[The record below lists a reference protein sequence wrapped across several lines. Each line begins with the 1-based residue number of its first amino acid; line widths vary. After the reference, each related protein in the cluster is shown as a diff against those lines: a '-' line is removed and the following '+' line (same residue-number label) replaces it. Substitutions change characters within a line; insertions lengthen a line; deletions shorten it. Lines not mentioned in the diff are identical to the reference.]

1 MSAVNPADM
10 MAVTPLLASAND
22 TTWIEGT
29 IRCSEPKSFR
39 IGHAMLFLPRAKTA
53 KNEGVMAAMVPMAS
67 MHMSEGATPPLVVVP
82 LDSNGFFRLA
92 TLEKGL
98 LLLRIASPTHAPL
111 DQHVYCSGGHTVRL
125 EGSPASIFTT
135 SPDIDKVVVYMK
147 DTVHVM
153 KPTGKGRYGAS
164 IKTRD
169 SALIY
174 RIDVWSRRAVEPV
187 SVTGNPNSL
196 VHKRASGLPAPDDNG
211 IYWSSARTSK
221 GVAKIQF
228 NIAALSRTCDMPSVT
243 FLSNDDATIDS
254 IISQPPTQ
262 QTFMSYVARSE
273 RVREVAALKYGAPM
287 DALLAGVPPT
297 SIAWTIGT
305 ARFFDL
311 LMQAGT
317 NAATAQYIDSLLLHH
332 PVRRIIPHMQSAT
345 VAFSYRMGAL
355 ERGKLHAEHLM
366 REFPDHEQAAI
377 VRDIVDPNRPLQIG
391 KPMPDFDWTDV
402 REPASRITAND
413 LSGKYTL
420 FFVAPL
426 ETGVSEDRRQ
436 FAFKELERMQK
447 MYAAKGLNII
457 SIAASRKEMPPGFAQ
472 SVTSQPWPT
481 IYSDGKDQSP
491 ISVMRNRA
499 PYVMLVGPD
508 RTILTLVGG
517 LDVAEAERTL
527 IQRLGN

>member
-53 KNEGVMAAMVPMAS
+53 KNEGVMAAMGPVS
-67 MHMSEGATPPLVVVP
+67 DVATPPLGVVP

-98 LLLRIASPTHAPL
+98 LLLRITSPTHAPL

-196 VHKRASGLPAPDDNG
+196 VHSGATGLATPDDSG

-228 NIAALSRTCDMPSVT
+228 NIAALSRTCDCLLYTSPS
-243 FLSNDDATIDS
+243 
-254 IISQPPTQ
+254 P
-262 QTFMSYVARSE
+262 
-273 RVREVAALKYGAPM
+273 
-287 DALLAGVPPT
+287 
-297 SIAWTIGT
+297 
-305 ARFFDL
+305 
-311 LMQAGT
+311 
-317 NAATAQYIDSLLLHH
+317 
-332 PVRRIIPHMQSAT
+332 
-345 VAFSYRMGAL
+345 
-355 ERGKLHAEHLM
+355 
-366 REFPDHEQAAI
+366 
-377 VRDIVDPNRPLQIG
+377 RD
-391 KPMPDFDWTDV
+391 
-402 REPASRITAND
+402 
-413 LSGKYTL
+413 
-420 FFVAPL
+420 
-426 ETGVSEDRRQ
+426 
-436 FAFKELERMQK
+436 
-447 MYAAKGLNII
+447 
-457 SIAASRKEMPPGFAQ
+457 
-472 SVTSQPWPT
+472 
-481 IYSDGKDQSP
+481 
-491 ISVMRNRA
+491 
-499 PYVMLVGPD
+499 
-508 RTILTLVGG
+508 
-517 LDVAEAERTL
+517 
-527 IQRLGN
+527 